1 MSWILLKVPQ
11 IICLVDV
18 INLTLKD
25 TLNLIIYYR
34 ASTGL
39 QSRKRPEIEELIN
52 EIGRSLADFRPPEQ
66 VQGHNNPIQV

>member
-1 MSWILLKVPQ
+1 MSWILLKVAQ

-39 QSRKRPEIEELIN
+39 QSRKIEELIN